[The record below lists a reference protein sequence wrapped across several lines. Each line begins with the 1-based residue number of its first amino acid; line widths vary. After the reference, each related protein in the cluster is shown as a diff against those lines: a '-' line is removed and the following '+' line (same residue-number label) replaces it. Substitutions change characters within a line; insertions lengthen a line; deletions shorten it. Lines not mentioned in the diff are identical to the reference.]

1 MKFYLTKN
9 KYLIRLSVKSFNVYV
24 QNRNY
29 LQLQYLEKNTQKINL
44 FIHIYQETLTVDNIV
59 TNNTKES
66 TVVLGNLSFI
76 NMPKMIEIILPQK
89 I

>member
-9 KYLIRLSVKSFNVYV
+9 KYLIRLSVKNFNVYV
-24 QNRNY
+24 PNRNY
-29 LQLQYLEKNTQKINL
+29 LQLQYLAKNTQKINL
-44 FIHIYQETLTVDNIV
+44 FIHIYQKTLTVDNIV

-76 NMPKMIEIILPQK
+76 NMPKMIENILPQ
-89 I
+89 

>member
-29 LQLQYLEKNTQKINL
+29 LQLQYLAKNTQKINL
-44 FIHIYQETLTVDNIV
+44 FIHIYQKTLTVDNIV

-76 NMPKMIEIILPQK
+76 NMPKMIEIILPQ
-89 I
+89 